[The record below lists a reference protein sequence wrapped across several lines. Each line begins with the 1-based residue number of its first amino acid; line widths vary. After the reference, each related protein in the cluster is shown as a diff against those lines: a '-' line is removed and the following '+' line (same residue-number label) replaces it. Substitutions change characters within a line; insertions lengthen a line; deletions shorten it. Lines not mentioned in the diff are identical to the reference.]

1 MQNFILAL
9 KDVLDV
15 SDLKLV
21 IALDGNNVT
30 IQISPKAKEGNT
42 DFPSLNFAGH
52 INTIDDKFGEQLAS
66 KLKKN
71 LPLISNINV
80 YDKNLAKLEESK
92 KIEVTKKATEKKPET
107 KKPTVA
113 KKETSGLE
121 LKPEELGKE
130 NDDDDEN
137 NSHAEQQNTVANLT
151 EEKPEPKTEETTAP
165 AQEKLF

>member
-9 KDVLDV
+9 KDVLAV

-52 INTIDDKFGEQLAS
+52 INEIDEKFGEQLAS

-71 LPLISNINV
+71 LPLISNINT
-80 YDKNLAKLEESK
+80 YDKNLAKLEEIK
-92 KIEVTKKATEKKPET
+92 KTEVTKKVTEKKPET
-107 KKPTVA
+107 KKPTVT
-113 KKETSGLE
+113 KKESPTLE
-121 LKPEELGKE
+121 LKEDGNDDNVE
-130 NDDDDEN
+130 NDDDEHQNPKDTLIEN
-137 NSHAEQQNTVANLT
+137 
-151 EEKPEPKTEETTAP
+151 KPEETTAP

>member
-9 KDVLDV
+9 KDVLAV

-42 DFPSLNFAGH
+42 EFPSLNFAGH
-52 INTIDDKFGEQLAS
+52 INEIDEKFGEQLAL

-71 LPLISNINV
+71 LPLISNINT
-80 YDKNLAKLEESK
+80 YDKNLAKLEENK
-92 KIEVTKKATEKKPET
+92 KTEVTKKATEKKPET

-121 LKPEELGKE
+121 LKTEESGKE
-130 NDDDDEN
+130 NDDDDDEN
-137 NSHAEQQNTVANLT
+137 NGHAEQQNTVANLT
-151 EEKPEPKTEETTAP
+151 EEKPEPKTEELTP